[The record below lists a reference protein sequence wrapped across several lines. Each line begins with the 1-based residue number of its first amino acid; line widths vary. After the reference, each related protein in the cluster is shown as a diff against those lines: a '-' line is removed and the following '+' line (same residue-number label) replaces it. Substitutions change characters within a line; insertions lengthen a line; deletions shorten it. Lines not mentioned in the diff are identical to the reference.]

1 MIFTILAGMI
11 LPVQALLNAK
21 MGKAIQSPVYASL
34 VSFIVGSIALF
45 IYAAFTK
52 VNFSN
57 ITNSFSLSYSVW
69 LAGILGAFY
78 VTAVLILT
86 PKLGATLTFSLII
99 AGQLGIAIFLDH
111 FGLLGV
117 STHLFN
123 WYRFFG
129 IMLILIGVV
138 LIRLF

>member
-1 MIFTILAGMI
+1 MI

-34 VSFIVGSIALF
+34 VSFIVGSVALYV
-45 IYAAFTK
+45 YAAFTK

-117 STHLFN
+117 ATHLFN

-129 IMLILIGVV
+129 IMLILAGVI